1 MTSSAAVTLQQLERT
16 ERARY
21 DALAR
26 ATATQVVRRYST
38 SFALACRVLAR
49 PQRDDVRAIYALVR
63 VADEV
68 VDGPWGLSDPH
79 AARVQLDRLEAETL
93 DAIQH
98 GSSANVV
105 VHGFARTARRC
116 GIDREL
122 VEPFFASMRAD
133 LEVHEHDDSSLQSYV
148 YGSAEV
154 VGLMCL
160 RAFLAD
166 EPDAE
171 RRYAALAPGARRLG
185 AAFQKVNFLRD
196 LAADE
201 QLRGRRYVLAGARHP
216 MTETDKLALLDDI
229 SSDLDAAGAAIVQ
242 LPRGSRRGVLLAA
255 RVFDELARRLR
266 ATPADQ
272 IAERRV
278 RVPDAVKARIAL
290 SSIGRSL
297 R

>member
-1 MTSSAAVTLQQLERT
+1 MTASDVVMLRELERA
-16 ERARY
+16 ESARY
-21 DALAR
+21 DALAQ
-26 ATATQVVRRYST
+26 ATATEVVRRYST
-38 SFALACRVLAR
+38 SFALACRLLAPR
-49 PQRDDVRAIYALVR
+49 QRDDVRAIYALVR

-68 VDGPWGLSDPH
+68 VDGPWGLRDPQG
-79 AARVQLDRLEAETL
+79 ARVHLDRLEAETL

-98 GSSANVV
+98 GSSPNVV

-122 VEPFFASMRAD
+122 IAPFFASMRAD
-133 LEVHEHDDSSLQSYV
+133 LEVQEHDGSSLERYV

-171 RRYAALAPGARRLG
+171 RRYAELSPGARRLG
-185 AAFQKVNFLRD
+185 AAFQKVNFVRD

-201 QLRGRRYVLAGARHP
+201 QLRGRRYVRVASRPL
-216 MTETDKLALLDDI
+216 TESDKLTLLDGVQC
-229 SSDLDAAGAAIVQ
+229 DLEAAQLAIAQ
-242 LPRGSRRGVLLAA
+242 LPPGSRRGVLVAA

-266 ATPADQ
+266 ATPASQ
-272 IAERRV
+272 IVERRV
-278 RVPDAVKARIAL
+278 RVPDLVKARIAV
-290 SSIGRSL
+290 SSICRTL

>member
-1 MTSSAAVTLQQLERT
+1 MTVSAAVMLRQLERT
-16 ERARY
+16 EAARY

-38 SFALACRVLAR
+38 SFALACRLLAR
-49 PQRDDVRAIYALVR
+49 PQRTDVRAIYALVR

-68 VDGPWGLSDPH
+68 VDGPWGLRDPQG
-79 AARVQLDRLEAETL
+79 ARVQLDRLEAETL

-98 GSSANVV
+98 GSSPNVV

-116 GIDREL
+116 GIDRAL

-133 LEVHEHDDSSLQSYV
+133 LEVHEHDGSSLQRYV

-171 RRYAALAPGARRLG
+171 PRYAALAPGARRLG
-185 AAFQKVNFLRD
+185 AAFQKVNFVRD

-201 QLRGRRYVLAGARHP
+201 QLRGRRYVPAVATRPL
-216 MTETDKLALLDDI
+216 TEADKLALLDDI
-229 SSDLDAAGAAIVQ
+229 QRDLDAAAPAIAG
-242 LPRGSRRGVLLAA
+242 LPRASRRGVLLAA

-266 ATPADQ
+266 ATPADE

-278 RVPDAVKARIAL
+278 RVPDVVKARIAL
-290 SSIGRSL
+290 ASISRSL